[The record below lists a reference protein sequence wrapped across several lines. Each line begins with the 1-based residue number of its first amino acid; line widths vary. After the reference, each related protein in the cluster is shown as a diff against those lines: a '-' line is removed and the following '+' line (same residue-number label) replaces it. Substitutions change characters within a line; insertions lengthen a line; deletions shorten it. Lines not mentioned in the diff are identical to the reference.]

1 MLRNSRLGLGLHS
14 LWDVPFR
21 CGRPLSTG
29 RESSL
34 LSCASGVSIFPLFP
48 LESGALRFIALFGH
62 GASYRSQLN
71 V

>member
-1 MLRNSRLGLGLHS
+1 MKKVCINEKT
-14 LWDVPFR
+14 VPCR

-48 LESGALRFIALFGH
+48 LESDALRFIALSGF
-62 GASYRSQLN
+62 
-71 V
+71 